1 MVQQNTLFNVAEI
14 EISYKPKY
22 KPSERPQIS
31 RSEQAYEILIQHW
44 GHDRI
49 EFLEEFKIL
58 LLNRRNRVL
67 GLVNISSGGVSGTIA
82 DPKVIFAIALKTG
95 SSGII
100 LAHNHPSSEVDP
112 SSEDRNLTDKLK
124 AGAKLLDLKILD
136 HLIISPDRFY
146 SFADEGIL

>member
-1 MVQQNTLFNVAEI
+1 MVHKNTLFNVAEI

-31 RSEQAYEILIQHW
+31 SSEQAYKVLMQHW
-44 GHDRI
+44 DLGRI
-49 EFLEEFKIL
+49 EFLEEFKII

-67 GLVNISSGGVSGTIA
+67 GVVNISNGGVSGTIA
-82 DPKVIFAIALKTG
+82 DPKVIFGTALKTG

-100 LAHNHPSSEVDP
+100 LAHNHPSAEVDP
-112 SSEDRNLTDKLK
+112 SSEDLNLTKKLSS
-124 AGAKLLDLKILD
+124 GATLLDLKIMD

-146 SFADEGIL
+146 SFADEGLL